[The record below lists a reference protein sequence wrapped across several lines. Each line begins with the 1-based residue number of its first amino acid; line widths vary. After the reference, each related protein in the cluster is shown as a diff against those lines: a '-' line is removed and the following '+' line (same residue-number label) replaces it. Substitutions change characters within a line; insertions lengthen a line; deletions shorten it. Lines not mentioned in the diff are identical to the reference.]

1 MRNRIQV
8 WVKLRLDPDPH
19 PGVIKLYKK
28 IFQKELQIA
37 KKSFTNVMAN
47 VDILKN
53 YNKIFHTGF
62 FILTF
67 AQPAQSS
74 IQEPVLSLHFL
85 PPGSSMLIRI
95 GEVSRCADPDTK
107 NCFKEN
113 FTIDEEEEKQL
124 FRLKAYRTFKTIG

>member
-1 MRNRIQV
+1 
-8 WVKLRLDPDPH
+8 
-19 PGVIKLYKK
+19 
-28 IFQKELQIA
+28 
-37 KKSFTNVMAN
+37 MAN

-67 AQPAQSS
+67 AQ
-74 IQEPVLSLHFL
+74 
-85 PPGSSMLIRI
+85 
-95 GEVSRCADPDTK
+95 EVSRCADPDTK

>member
-1 MRNRIQV
+1 
-8 WVKLRLDPDPH
+8 
-19 PGVIKLYKK
+19 
-28 IFQKELQIA
+28 
-37 KKSFTNVMAN
+37 MAN

-107 NCFKEN
+107 NCSKEN